1 MSSTLD
7 ALAYPDGTFAMVA
20 MDQRESL
27 RTMLAEHE
35 RPDDPAAI
43 AAFKAAVAEHLAP
56 LASGFLIDKGYD
68 APRRPGW
75 ILAVDA
81 LTQDP
86 GGPVTDTHLDET
98 VDPSAARD
106 AGAVAL
112 KLLVIWKRDGQEARR
127 IEMAKESPDTV
138 GVLHRT
144 VKDGLGR
151 AYVAG
156 ITRALDEGA
165 DIIIQMDADLS
176 HPASVI
182 PTMVETLRTTDAAV
196 VIGSRYVPGGSAAAE
211 WAWHRRALSA
221 WANFYVNAI
230 LRLHV
235 RDATAGFKA
244 WKADTLRWI
253 DVASIAS
260 NGYSFQVE
268 MNYRTVKRGLKIA
281 EVPIRFEERTAG
293 ASKMSLKVQLESAMM
308 PWKLLFRRS

>member
-1 MSSTLD
+1 MGE
-7 ALAYPDGTFAMVA
+7 LAKIVVVVPTYNERENLPVLAGLLSDLNLPGLELLVVDDNSPDGTG
-20 MDQRESL
+20 D
-27 RTMLAEHE
+27 
-35 RPDDPAAI
+35 I
-43 AAFKAAVAEHLAP
+43 A
-56 LASGFLIDKGYD
+56 
-68 APRRPGW
+68 
-75 ILAVDA
+75 
-81 LTQDP
+81 
-86 GGPVTDTHLDET
+86 DE
-98 VDPSAARD
+98 
-106 AGAVAL
+106 L
-112 KLLVIWKRDGQEARR
+112 
-127 IEMAKESPDTV
+127 AKESPERV

-165 DIIIQMDADLS
+165 DIVIQMDADLS

-182 PTMVETLRTTDAAV
+182 PTMVEMLRTTDAAV

-211 WAWHRRALSA
+211 WGWHRRALSA

-235 RDATAGFKA
+235 KDATAGFKA

-281 EVPIRFEERTAG
+281 ETPIRFEERTEG
-293 ASKMSLKVQLESAMM
+293 VSKMSLKVQLESALM
-308 PWKLLFRRS
+308 PWKLLFNR

>member
-1 MSSTLD
+1 MGE
-7 ALAYPDGTFAMVA
+7 LAKIVVVVPTYNERENLPVLAGLLSDLNLPGLELLVVDDNSPDGTGDVA
-20 MDQRESL
+20 DE
-27 RTMLAEHE
+27 LA
-35 RPDDPAAI
+35 
-43 AAFKAAVAEHLAP
+43 K
-56 LASGFLIDKGYD
+56 K
-68 APRRPGW
+68 
-75 ILAVDA
+75 
-81 LTQDP
+81 
-86 GGPVTDTHLDET
+86 
-98 VDPSAARD
+98 
-106 AGAVAL
+106 
-112 KLLVIWKRDGQEARR
+112 
-127 IEMAKESPDTV
+127 SPQAV

-165 DIIIQMDADLS
+165 DIVIQMDADLS

-182 PTMVETLRTTDAAV
+182 PTMVEMLRTTDAAV

-211 WAWHRRALSA
+211 WGWHRRALSA

-235 RDATAGFKA
+235 KDATAGFKA

-281 EVPIRFEERTAG
+281 ETPIRFEERTEG
-293 ASKMSLKVQLESAMM
+293 VSKMSLKVQLESALM
-308 PWKLLFRRS
+308 PWKLLFNR

>member
-1 MSSTLD
+1 MGE
-7 ALAYPDGTFAMVA
+7 LAKIVVVVPTYNERENLPVLAGLLSDLNLPGLELLVVDDNSPDGTGDVA
-20 MDQRESL
+20 DQL
-27 RTMLAEHE
+27 
-35 RPDDPAAI
+35 
-43 AAFKAAVAEHLAP
+43 
-56 LASGFLIDKGYD
+56 
-68 APRRPGW
+68 
-75 ILAVDA
+75 
-81 LTQDP
+81 
-86 GGPVTDTHLDET
+86 
-98 VDPSAARD
+98 
-106 AGAVAL
+106 
-112 KLLVIWKRDGQEARR
+112 
-127 IEMAKESPDTV
+127 AKESPEKV

-165 DIIIQMDADLS
+165 DIVIQMDADLS

-182 PTMVETLRTTDAAV
+182 PTMVEMLRTTDAAV

-211 WAWHRRALSA
+211 WGWHRRALSA

-235 RDATAGFKA
+235 KDATAGFKA

-253 DVASIAS
+253 DVASIGS

-281 EVPIRFEERTAG
+281 ETPIRFEERTEG
-293 ASKMSLKVQLESAMM
+293 VSKMSLKVQLESALM
-308 PWKLLFRRS
+308 PWKLLLNRG